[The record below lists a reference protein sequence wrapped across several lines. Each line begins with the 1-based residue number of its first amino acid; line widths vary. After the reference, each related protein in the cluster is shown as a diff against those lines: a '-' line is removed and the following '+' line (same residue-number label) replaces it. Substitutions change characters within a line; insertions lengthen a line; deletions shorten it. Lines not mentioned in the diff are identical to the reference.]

1 MLHKKESENLAKN
14 IPKNC
19 GSLAKIQPKNSEE
32 TGKYES
38 YCFPMDL
45 RYLYNCS
52 AVLFI
57 FDLETVTYVDNL
69 GEYVGDSL
77 KETITIATKQS
88 F

>member
-1 MLHKKESENLAKN
+1 
-14 IPKNC
+14 
-19 GSLAKIQPKNSEE
+19 
-32 TGKYES
+32 
-38 YCFPMDL
+38 MDL